1 MTIRRKQALWTVVVY
16 LGVTIGLTLTFWI
29 DPLHDGWSKQA
40 LYYGPTLGIMT
51 IAVTE
56 LFFFYQKMLFGR
68 DVLSEWFDRH
78 VGTWSDS
85 PRSGPTNTPGSPH
98 EPPKF
103 KKEKDSK
110 ESQAD
115 ELANVR

>member
-1 MTIRRKQALWTVVVY
+1 MVVY
-16 LGVTIGLTLTFWI
+16 LGVTIGLTLAFWI

-68 DVLSEWFDRH
+68 DVLSAWFDRH
-78 VGTWSDS
+78 VWTWIDS
-85 PRSGPTNTPGSPH
+85 PRSGPTNKPGSH
-98 EPPKF
+98 ELPKF
-103 KKEKDSK
+103 RKEKTPSGI
-110 ESQAD
+110 SG
-115 ELANVR
+115 R

>member
-1 MTIRRKQALWTVVVY
+1 MTIRRKQALWTVVAY

-29 DPLHDGWSKQA
+29 DPLHDGWSKQV

-85 PRSGPTNTPGSPH
+85 PRSRPPKFAGSPH
-98 EPPKF
+98 ERPKF
-103 KKEKDSK
+103 TKEKDSQ